1 MTRNNVNLTISID
14 TEDNNLLQNGQ
25 NESQSRFSS
34 KNQSPYSN
42 SSSYKNY
49 DTCSQNSTITDAEE
63 IKTSKAPS
71 KSLSLNRD
79 SFTQGDLIGTG
90 SYGKVFKVKFVD
102 PD

>member
-1 MTRNNVNLTISID
+1 MTRNNVNLTINID
-14 TEDNNLLQNGQ
+14 TEDNNLPLNGQ
-25 NESQSRFSS
+25 NESRCRFSS
-34 KNQSPYSN
+34 KQSPHSN

-63 IKTSKAPS
+63 IKISQAPS
-71 KSLSLNRD
+71 KNLSLDRD

-90 SYGKVFKVKFVD
+90 AYGKVFKVKFVD